1 MTTPSFS
8 DPSMESNPLPH
19 NLLQSNARPLRV
31 VQWATGDIGTYA
43 LRGIIEHPRLT
54 LAGLYVRSPD
64 KAGRDAGELC
74 GLSPIGVTA
83 TSSIDDILELG
94 ADCALYAPRYPDSE
108 EISRILASGTN
119 VVSTCGQFHH
129 PPSMDPTLCAQ
140 IEMACW
146 SGRTSVHSTG
156 SSPGF
161 ITEAVP
167 LVLSSIQRRLKHMAI
182 HEYAD
187 LSARDTPGIVFDVM
201 GFGSTPEEFPT
212 HRADHLR
219 AAFGPSLRLV
229 ADALG
234 TPLDDVTAT
243 TEIAVARRDVR
254 IAAGMVAAGTVGAQ
268 RITISGMRDG
278 EALISFRAN
287 WYCTGDLEPA
297 WETRATGWHVMVD
310 GDAPLDIDIR
320 FPITLEQ
327 LGLES
332 GAYTANRAVNA
343 IPAVCA
349 APPGIRT
356 TLDLPAFGA
365 LLA

>member
-8 DPSMESNPLPH
+8 DLSTGVNPLPH
-19 NLLQSNARPLRV
+19 NMIDSDNRPLRV

-54 LAGLYVRSPD
+54 LAGLYVHGPD
-64 KAGRDAGELC
+64 KVGRDAGELC
-74 GLSPIGVTA
+74 GLPPIGVAA
-83 TSSIDDILELG
+83 TSDLDDILALG
-94 ADCALYAPRYPDSE
+94 ADCVLYAPRYPD
-108 EISRILASGTN
+108 IGDITRILTSGAN

-129 PPSMDPTLCAQ
+129 PPSMDPALCAQ
-140 IEMACW
+140 IEAACW
-146 SGRTSVHSTG
+146 AGRSSIHSTG

-167 LVLSSIQRRLKHMAI
+167 LVLSSIQRRLTHLAI

-212 HRADHLR
+212 HRAEHLR

-234 TPLDDVTAT
+234 TPLDDVTAH
-243 TEIAVARRDVR
+243 TEVAVARHDVR
-254 IAAGMVAAGTVGAQ
+254 IAAGMVTAGTVGAQ
-268 RITISGMRDG
+268 RITISGIRNG
-278 EALISFRAN
+278 ETLISFRAN
-287 WYCTGDLEPA
+287 WYCTGDLDPG

-327 LGLES
+327 LGAES

-343 IPAVCA
+343 ISPVCA

-356 TLDLPAFGA
+356 TLDLPTFGA